1 MGTLRIT
8 GGTYRGR
15 KIVVSEG
22 SLEIRPPMDRMRE
35 SIFSILGDIDGATVL
50 DIFSG
55 SGIFSFE
62 ALSRGAVSAFCVEKD
77 KNKIHALKKNA
88 DLLGVKIQC
97 WAMPAEYYIKRANS
111 DFDLVFCD
119 PPFPY
124 RFKNELLLA
133 IAEKQLIRPKGR
145 LVFHFPQEDKL
156 DEAAGDLKLY
166 DTRKYGRSCVNIYQS
181 DSIS

>member
-1 MGTLRIT
+1 MGVLRIT
-8 GGTYRGR
+8 GGAFRGR
-15 KIVVSEG
+15 KILVSEG

-35 SIFSILGDIDGATVL
+35 SIFSILGDIEGATVL

-62 ALSRGAVSAFCVEKD
+62 ALSRGAVSALCVEKD
-77 KNKIHALKKNA
+77 KHKIHSLRKNA

-133 IAEKQLIRPKGR
+133 IAEKHLVRSMGR
-145 LVFHFPQEDKL
+145 LVFHYPQEDRL
-156 DEAAGDLKLY
+156 DETLGDLRLL
-166 DTRKYGRSCVNIYQS
+166 DSRKYGRSCVSIYQA
-181 DSIS
+181 DKIS